1 MSQSENT
8 RSYPVKKSNDLIQK
22 TMCMLTSQE
31 FDLLQYLV
39 MRICDDDTEIHEQI
53 IDIKEF
59 CQIAGIKDAGDNYK
73 NIKKSLQG
81 LANKSVWT
89 ELPLNKGREQLCRWI
104 EDPWIDKGD
113 GKVCVQ
119 LKKYWE
125 PYLLELK
132 KRYTVTTLKETLPM
146 KSVYGK
152 RLYEL
157 LNSYLMG
164 NDSSAHIKF
173 SIADLKKMLLG
184 ESWDKKYKEFKH
196 FHDKVLKPAL
206 NDLSDFGHL
215 HVSMTLRRVGRSYSY
230 VYFDVEEKD
239 FEKKLSS
246 AKKEQA
252 FFEK

>member
-1 MSQSENT
+1 MMNVENI
-8 RSYPVKKSNDLIQK
+8 RNYPVKKSNDVIQK
-22 TMCMLTSQE
+22 TMCMLTAQE
-31 FDLLQYLV
+31 FDLLQYLI
-39 MRICDDDTEIHEQI
+39 MQIRDEDTEIKEQI

-59 CQIAGIKDAGDNYK
+59 CRITGIKEAGDNYK
-73 NIKKSLQG
+73 NIKKSLQS

-104 EDPWIDKGD
+104 DDPWIDKGN
-113 GKVCVQ
+113 GKVCVK

-164 NDSSAHIKF
+164 QGNSAHIEF
-173 SIADLKKMLLG
+173 SIDELKIKLLG
-184 ESWDKKYKEFKH
+184 EQWDKKYKEFKN
-196 FHDKVLKPAL
+196 FKLKVLRPAL
-206 NDLSDFGHL
+206 KDLDNYGHL
-215 HVSMTLRRVGRSYSY
+215 QVSMTLKRVGRSYAY
-230 VYFDVEEKD
+230 AYFDVEEKA
-239 FEKKLSS
+239 FEKKLAA
-246 AKKEQA
+246 AKKEQE
-252 FFEK
+252 FFE